1 MKKMMF
7 VAVALLSC
15 TAFGFAQGT
24 AKKLAEPKCCA
35 GKHCVHA
42 TGEDKHHVCNKACHS
57 KMQKAGEC
65 CKGYN
70 TPKPAPKPA
79 PKAPVKKK

>member
-24 AKKLAEPKCCA
+24 TKKLHEPKCCK
-35 GKHCVHA
+35 GMKCKHA

-57 KMQKAGEC
+57 KMQKTGEC

-70 TPKPAPKPA
+70 TPKPAPKPKVPA
-79 PKAPVKKK
+79 KKK